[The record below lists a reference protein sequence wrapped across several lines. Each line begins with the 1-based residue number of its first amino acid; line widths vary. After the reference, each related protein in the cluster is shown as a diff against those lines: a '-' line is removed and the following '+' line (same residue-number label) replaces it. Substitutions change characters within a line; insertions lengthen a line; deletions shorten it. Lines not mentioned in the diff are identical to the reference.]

1 VEIVPQAF
9 PENSVLD
16 GKGFDILNL
25 YITGNGL
32 FTENKGILKHF
43 RIASGEI
50 TGNGSG
56 AIGAICQSNS
66 GTIEAVV
73 NQANVQAASGQMV
86 AGGIAGTNEAG
97 GTIIASV
104 NSGNV
109 FGDSSGAVGGIV
121 GENKNSSGGAVTACL
136 NTGMLDKSANVLGG
150 IIGTSVAGTSQPVV
164 VTGFWLTGTARKDQ
178 AVSAELAVGN
188 NPEYAV
194 DGESADLASSVI
206 RSNNTIDKLNSALG
220 SSAWKYELDEN
231 RFSWP
236 IAVPNP

>member
-1 VEIVPQAF
+1 M
-9 PENSVLD
+9 
-16 GKGFDILNL
+16 
-25 YITGNGL
+25 
-32 FTENKGILKHF
+32 KHF

-121 GENKNSSGGAVTACL
+121 GENKNSSGGAVAACL
-136 NTGMLDKSANVLGG
+136 NTECSIRVPMSWV
-150 IIGTSVAGTSQPVV
+150 
-164 VTGFWLTGTARKDQ
+164 
-178 AVSAELAVGN
+178 
-188 NPEYAV
+188 
-194 DGESADLASSVI
+194 ES
-206 RSNNTIDKLNSALG
+206 SAL
-220 SSAWKYELDEN
+220 
-231 RFSWP
+231 R
-236 IAVPNP
+236 

>member
-1 VEIVPQAF
+1 
-9 PENSVLD
+9 
-16 GKGFDILNL
+16 
-25 YITGNGL
+25 
-32 FTENKGILKHF
+32 
-43 RIASGEI
+43 
-50 TGNGSG
+50 
-56 AIGAICQSNS
+56 
-66 GTIEAVV
+66 
-73 NQANVQAASGQMV
+73 MV
-86 AGGIAGTNEAG
+86 AGGIMGTNEAG

-136 NTGMLDKSANVLGG
+136 NTEMPIRVPMSWGNHRHF
-150 IIGTSVAGTSQPVV
+150 GTGTSQPVV